1 MEVLPGPG
9 KVSWQQVEQPRHRL
23 QVVEAGP
30 QQEGEEAEAEEQ
42 EVAAVDDKWEEVDS
56 LHKPGVEAAG
66 NLHMWHNTTD
76 CTTGHSWGPRVEA
89 WGAASYWAWE
99 EQEVHVM
106 EEEVLVGVPGE
117 EVEEQ
122 VLPT

>member
-1 MEVLPGPG
+1 MEVLQGQG
-9 KVSWQQVEQPRHRL
+9 RVSWQQVERPRHLL

-42 EVAAVDDKWEEVDS
+42 VVAVVDDRWEEVDN
-56 LHKPGVEAAG
+56 LHKLDEEVVG
-66 NLHMWHNTTD
+66 NLHKWHNTTD

-99 EQEVHVM
+99 EGGVHVK
-106 EEEVLVGVPGE
+106 EEEVLVEVPGE
-117 EVEEQ
+117 EEEQ
-122 VLPT
+122 VLQT

>member
-9 KVSWQQVEQPRHRL
+9 RVSWQQVERPRHHL

-30 QQEGEEAEAEEQ
+30 QQEAAEAGEQ
-42 EVAAVDDKWEEVDS
+42 MVAAVDDRWEVVDS
-56 LHKPGVEAAG
+56 LHKLDVEVAG
-66 NLHMWHNTTD
+66 NLHRWHNTTD

-99 EQEVHVM
+99 ELEVHVK
-106 EEEVLVGVPGE
+106 EEEVLVEVPGE
-117 EVEEQ
+117 EEEQ
-122 VLPT
+122 VLQT